1 MFEGFDRFR
10 IEANGIEINGVRG
23 GRGFPLLLLHGY
35 PQTHAI
41 WHKIAPRLAENFT
54 VIASDLRGYGDS
66 GKPAPERDSSNYSKR
81 VMARDQVEMMRAL
94 GYGEFALVGHDR
106 GARVSHRLT
115 LDFPDQVKKLALL
128 DIAPTLA
135 MYGTTDKTFATAYY
149 HWFFLIQPAPFPET
163 LIGANPD
170 YYLEHCLRS
179 WGKDF
184 SAFPEEVI
192 GEYRRCFGDRPTIA
206 ATCADYRASAGIDLE
221 HDRSDL
227 DRKITCPTLV
237 LWGKKG
243 VIERQYDALSL
254 WRERAIE
261 VTGKAID
268 SGHFL
273 PEEAP
278 EETYQAIIDFLRG
291 EAFRS

>member
-115 LDFPDQVKKLALL
+115 LDFLDQVKKLAL
-128 DIAPTLA
+128 
-135 MYGTTDKTFATAYY
+135 
-149 HWFFLIQPAPFPET
+149 PET
-163 LIGANPD
+163 LIEANPD

-243 VIERQYDALSL
+243 VIERQYDVLSL

-278 EETYQAIIDFLRG
+278 EETYQAIVDFLRG
-291 EAFRS
+291 GSI